1 MSIIPT
7 RIEAYNLLLEYN
19 QSRSLIQHALSV
31 EAVMRHMA
39 VFNNEDVELWG
50 AVGLLHDL
58 DYEKYPNEHCTKT
71 KEILESRNYSNDF
84 IRAIVSHGWGV
95 CSDIEPQTIME
106 KTLFAMDELAGFVQ
120 ACIYVR
126 PSKSAMDLETK
137 SVMKKWKVKG
147 FAAGANR
154 ETIEKGAEMLGATLE
169 SLIEHTIASYRELEK
184 SSV

>member
-1 MSIIPT
+1 MNNLPS
-7 RIEAYNLLLEYN
+7 RDEAYKLLLEYN
-19 QSRSLIQHALSV
+19 ESQSLIQHALAV
-31 EAVMRHMA
+31 EAIMRHMA
-39 VFNNEDVELWG
+39 ALNNEDIEFWG

-71 KEILESRNYSNDF
+71 KEILESRNYNPLL

-95 CSDIEPQTIME
+95 CSDVEPVDLVE

-126 PSKSAMDLETK
+126 PSKSATDLEVK

-154 ETIEKGAEMLGATLE
+154 ETIEKGAGMLGLSIEILA
-169 SLIEHTIASYRELEK
+169 EHTIAAFRDLEK
-184 SSV
+184 SNI